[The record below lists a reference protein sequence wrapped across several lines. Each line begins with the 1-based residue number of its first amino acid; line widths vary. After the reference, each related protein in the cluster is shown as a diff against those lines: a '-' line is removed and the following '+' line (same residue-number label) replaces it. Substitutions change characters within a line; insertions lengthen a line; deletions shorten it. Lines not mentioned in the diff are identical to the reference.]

1 MIKIVNFVPLPT
13 STPFLLANLPPFP
26 QPPSLP
32 SPLLI
37 TRWLGFGERRL
48 KMSTY
53 HVHKVGHVQSSQDSR
68 SDVLVVFSEL
78 CVQQDRRC
86 ELT

>member
-1 MIKIVNFVPLPT
+1 
-13 STPFLLANLPPFP
+13 
-26 QPPSLP
+26 
-32 SPLLI
+32 
-37 TRWLGFGERRL
+37 
-48 KMSTY
+48 MSTY
-53 HVHKVGHVQSSQDSR
+53 HVHKVGHIQSSQDSR